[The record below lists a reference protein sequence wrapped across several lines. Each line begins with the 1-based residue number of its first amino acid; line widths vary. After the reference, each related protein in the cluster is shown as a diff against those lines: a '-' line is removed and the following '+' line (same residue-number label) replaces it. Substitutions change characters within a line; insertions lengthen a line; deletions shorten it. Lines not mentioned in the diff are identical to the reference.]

1 MFELR
6 IDVPEAYPMVPP
18 RISFVTPVFH
28 PNVLWRTGEICL
40 DILKSNWTPTWDLQG
55 ACRAIQALL
64 ADPAADS
71 PLNCDAGASS
81 GGAGAGW
88 FAAHGGATVVA
99 CLRPPTNR

>member
-1 MFELR
+1 
-6 IDVPEAYPMVPP
+6 MVPP

-71 PLNCDAGASS
+71 PLNCDAGASPGGS
-81 GGAGAGW
+81 GVGW

-99 CLRPPTNR
+99 CLRPPIKR